1 MLKFFKKNNQ
11 ENLKSALTK
20 TRGSMLG
27 QIKNLFANNLL
38 NDELLEDLEDILVSS
53 DVGLTTTEQIIT
65 ELKARHSNKS
75 NGSKRH
81 L

>member
-11 ENLKSALTK
+11 ENLKGALTK

-27 QIKNLFANNLL
+27 QIKNLFTNNLL
-38 NDELLEDLEDILVSS
+38 NDELLDDLEDILVSS

-65 ELKARHSNKS
+65 LSIDQLKFLLHIGFWK
-75 NGSKRH
+75 
-81 L
+81 